1 MGTHDYKPD
10 SNIHILHDVAYYNL
24 FTSLAEFKAQQT
36 LYISYIKYPTC
47 EGIYH
52 YGEAVA

>member
-1 MGTHDYKPD
+1 MGTRDYEPD
-10 SNIHILHDVAYYNL
+10 SNIHILHDVAYYNI

-36 LYISYIKYPTC
+36 LYVSYIKYPTC